1 MAITNRNLAAGTQ
14 LTARYKKVEH
24 RVLVLGEPG
33 DGQGYELDGGTIYK
47 SLSKAGSVVMGGTA
61 CNGWRFWTVA
71 GEEPANGE
79 KPAPAPAGAATEPK
93 PKAKKNGQRSV
104 VVKIV
109 RRVPNQHGVPEGATK
124 WCCSACMKSF
134 IHESRLGEPEAC
146 PEGHARE
153 QVDEL
158 AHARSFA
165 EEQANAEE

>member
-1 MAITNRNLAAGTQ
+1 MAIENRSLAAGTV
-14 LTARYKKVEH
+14 LVAKYKGQEY
-24 RVLVLGEPG
+24 RALVLGEPG

-47 SLSKAGSVVMGGTA
+47 SLSAAGSAVMNGTA
-61 CNGWRFWTVA
+61 CNGWRFWTA
-71 GEEPANGE
+71 AEEEPAPSEQG
-79 KPAPAPAGAATEPK
+79 APAATRAATAPK
-93 PKAKKNGQRSV
+93 PKAKNGQRSV
-104 VVKIV
+104 VVKII
-109 RRVPNQHGVPEGATK
+109 RRVPNQHGVVEGATK
-124 WCCSACMKSF
+124 WFCSACMKSF